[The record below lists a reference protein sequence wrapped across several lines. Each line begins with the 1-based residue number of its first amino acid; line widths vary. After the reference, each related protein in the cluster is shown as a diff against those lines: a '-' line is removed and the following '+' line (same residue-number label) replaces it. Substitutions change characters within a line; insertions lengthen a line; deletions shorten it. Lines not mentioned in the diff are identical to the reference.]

1 MKILTNKE
9 YYILLENTKSLDY
22 YKKEN
27 MNILLDIEQLYK
39 NISILELQLK
49 ESKQEKEKNTD
60 LKEILNK
67 LSSIKIN
74 GLSYSDTGGTW
85 KTDFTV
91 SDNVLVY
98 VDDIL
103 GGKVIKQE
111 GVTCVVVS
119 KDGNTRIGLTKQKPD
134 KGFNYK
140 LIREK

>member
-1 MKILTNKE
+1 MKLISNKE
-9 YYILLENTKSLDY
+9 YFKL
-22 YKKEN
+22 KKDNEE
-27 MNILLDIEQLYK
+27 LKTLHTSAVQR
-39 NISILELQLK
+39 SLELFKQVKELELK
-49 ESKQEKEKNTD
+49 LEQAEKNTD
-60 LKEILNK
+60 LKEILHR

-74 GLSYSDTGGTW
+74 NLSFSDTCGTW
-85 KTDFTV
+85 ETNLTLSND
-91 SDNVLVY
+91 VLVY

-111 GVTCVVVS
+111 GVACVVVS